1 MVAESRR
8 AILDRYAPGEGG
20 IYMRKLFAVLV
31 LAFLLCRPAH
41 SEMMTAQEYLQQ
53 PQTGPRHDAIV
64 LLLIGME
71 AGMYVASAY
80 YESDGFPRFYCPP
93 PHLMLTDEKIVAILD
108 EYLKSNER
116 VSSDTGI
123 NVALLFALKREF
135 PCPT

>member
-1 MVAESRR
+1 VLSLIVTLLAR
-8 AILDRYAPGEGG
+8 GF
-20 IYMRKLFAVLV
+20 YMRKLFAVLV

-93 PHLMLTDEKIVAILD
+93 PHLVLTDEKIVAILD

-135 PCPT
+135 PCPSK

>member
-1 MVAESRR
+1 
-8 AILDRYAPGEGG
+8 
-20 IYMRKLFAVLV
+20 MRKLFAVLV

-71 AGMYVASAY
+71 AGMYIASGY
-80 YESDGFPRFYCPP
+80 YESDGFPRLYCPP
-93 PHLMLTDEKIVAILD
+93 PHLVLKDEKIVAILN
-108 EYLKSNER
+108 EFLNSNES

-123 NVALLFALKREF
+123 NVALLFALKRAF
-135 PCPT
+135 PCPPK

>member
-1 MVAESRR
+1 MDELGGATSTSAET
-8 AILDRYAPGEGG
+8 
-20 IYMRKLFAVLV
+20 
-31 LAFLLCRPAH
+31 LLTR
-41 SEMMTAQEYLQQ
+41 
-53 PQTGPRHDAIV
+53 PQTGPRHDAIA

-123 NVALLFALKREF
+123 NVALLFALRREF
-135 PCPT
+135 PCPSK